1 MTDKQLQTEGFTF
14 FYQGTFSNFYSSSF
28 FDPAFYPSL
37 SHTESYRQ
45 EDGVRFQNVE
55 QYMHACKALVCGDTK
70 VFHLIMEE

>member
-1 MTDKQLQTEGFTF
+1 MTDKQLQTERFTF

-55 QYMHACKALVCGDTK
+55 QYMHACKAMVCGDTK
-70 VFHLIMEE
+70 EQRCST